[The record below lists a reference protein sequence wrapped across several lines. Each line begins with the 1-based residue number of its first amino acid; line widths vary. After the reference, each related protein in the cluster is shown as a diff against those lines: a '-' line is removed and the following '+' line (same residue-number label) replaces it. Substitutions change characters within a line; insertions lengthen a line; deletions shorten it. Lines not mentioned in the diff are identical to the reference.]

1 MIMKGISK
9 KRVFVTGATQG
20 IGRAVTER
28 FLEEGASV
36 LVTDAV
42 SDTVIND
49 TVDALKD
56 RFPGLAFGKR
66 VDITDEKQ
74 IIAGFEYMKDALGGC
89 DILINNAGIN
99 RRHPSHLFTASD
111 FDKVLG
117 VNLRG
122 AFLCS
127 REALKLFVD
136 QGSGIILNNSSNHEM
151 IPKPEFLAY
160 SVSKGGL
167 GNLTRTLAL
176 EYSDRGIRVNAVAPG
191 ATITAIN
198 ASWKDDPVIRKQ
210 VESHIPLGRSASP
223 EEIAGVFAFLASD
236 DAAYITGQT
245 LYVDGGLNLHTDF
258 KNNWSS

>member
-1 MIMKGISK
+1 MKGIAK
-9 KRVFVTGATQG
+9 KRVLVTGAAQG
-20 IGRAVTER
+20 IGRAVAER

-36 LVTDAV
+36 LLTDALPAV
-42 SDTVIND
+42 TTLAASLNEIY
-49 TVDALKD
+49 
-56 RFPGLAFGKR
+56 PGRAFGR
-66 VDITDEKQ
+66 HMDIRDEQ
-74 IIAGFEYMKDALGGC
+74 QVIDGFRFMQDALGGC

-99 RRHPSHLFTASD
+99 RHNPSHEFCTDD
-111 FDKVLG
+111 FDLVLG

-127 REALKLFVD
+127 REALKLFLA
-136 QGSGIILNNSSNHEM
+136 QGSGIILNNSSNHE
-151 IPKPEFLAY
+151 INPKPEYIAY

-191 ATITAIN
+191 ATVTPLN
-198 ASWKDDPVIRKQ
+198 ASWTENAEMRKK
-210 VESHIPLGRSASP
+210 VESHIPLGRSASS
-223 EEIAGVFAFLASD
+223 EEVAGVFAFLASD

-245 LYVDGGLNLHTDF
+245 IYVDGGLTLHTDF